1 MRSVYSDCKL
11 KEPAP
16 EGKDDLAALRLWEIS
31 AKLVGY
37 DEENWHHST
46 KLCS

>member
-1 MRSVYSDCKL
+1 MTMRSVYSDCKL

-16 EGKDDLAALRLWEIS
+16 EGKDDLAALRLWVIS

-37 DEENWHHST
+37 DEEN
-46 KLCS
+46 

>member
-1 MRSVYSDCKL
+1 MIMRSFYSDCKL

-16 EGKDDLAALRLWEIS
+16 EGRDDLAALRLWEIS

-37 DEENWHHST
+37 HEEN
-46 KLCS
+46 

>member
-1 MRSVYSDCKL
+1 MNNKYYVYNGLSSDCRL

-16 EGKDDLAALRLWEIS
+16 EGKDDLAAMRLWDIS

-37 DEENWHHST
+37 NEED
-46 KLCS
+46 

>member
-1 MRSVYSDCKL
+1 MTMRSVYSDCKL

-37 DEENWHHST
+37 NEEN
-46 KLCS
+46 